1 MCTFFSIQFVCS
13 SSITYRRI
21 AYTGAQ
27 KHNMQIHIG
36 FSFLL
41 VTLDS
46 CSVKCFVYSLCAVL
60 NLCMCTQITLSE
72 TYVHNTEQPVAYK
85 YTCMCMCVHNIHS
98 AHILQIEQPT
108 INTLVAANISLKLCL
123 LFTLLTHLKLFQS
136 RGPGDAIVDQSKRS
150 VGKG

>member
-1 MCTFFSIQFVCS
+1 
-13 SSITYRRI
+13 
-21 AYTGAQ
+21 
-27 KHNMQIHIG
+27 MQIHIG

-41 VTLDS
+41 VTLDL
-46 CSVKCFVYSLCAVL
+46 CSVLYTVYVL
-60 NLCMCTQITLSE
+60 YCNLCMCTQITLSE
-72 TYVHNTEQPVAYK
+72 TYVHNTEQTVAYK
-85 YTCMCMCVHNIHS
+85 CTCMCIYVHYIHS

-136 RGPGDAIVDQSKRS
+136 RGPGDAIVDQSERS